1 MREDT
6 FRWLL
11 LLVAVSVAGYLS
23 GGRWQQS
30 TRAAARERLLAQQ
43 ALNNV
48 KAEQKAAQEAY
59 MKRHEQVFEAQARAL
74 DLQSDLRSLHEAE
87 AQASKELNF
96 PADAQVGRAHLVMP
110 KHGVGEGMTGGEE
123 KCTGLYTREKI
134 DAERHMDGH
143 VRRLLVP
150 TASHSVS
157 SMNLVVRLSH
167 LPNI

>member
-6 FRWLL
+6 LRWLL

-23 GGRWQQS
+23 GNRWQQS

-96 PADAQVGRAHLVMP
+96 PADAQVRRTHL
-110 KHGVGEGMTGGEE
+110 
-123 KCTGLYTREKI
+123 
-134 DAERHMDGH
+134 
-143 VRRLLVP
+143 
-150 TASHSVS
+150 
-157 SMNLVVRLSH
+157 NL
-167 LPNI
+167 